1 MAMAEARRGAGP
13 MNMQELVHRN
23 RDKDARVAGLL
34 YLVVVVTGMYSLAY
48 VPSHIAMSGDASTV
62 VQNLTASESLF
73 RSGIAAAVVC
83 YIAFLLLPIALYR
96 LLGTVA
102 TAPAVLMVAF
112 ALASVPI
119 SFANLTHR
127 LDVLSIL
134 DVGSHLRSL
143 SGEQLHAQ
151 VMLSLDAY
159 RNGLLISEVFW
170 GLWLL
175 PFGYLVFKS
184 GFLPRLL
191 GILLMAGC
199 FGYLI
204 DVFGHLLWPGYAES
218 AIADYVRLP
227 AATGE
232 IGTCLW
238 LLIAGARWPR
248 TQAAS
253 IRAANNT

>member
-1 MAMAEARRGAGP
+1 MTMNASSLGGESANRTART
-13 MNMQELVHRN
+13 
-23 RDKDARVAGLL
+23 AGLL
-34 YLVVVVTGMYSLAY
+34 YLVVVVTGMFSLAY
-48 VPSHIAMSGDASTV
+48 VPSQIAMSGEPSTV
-62 VQNLTASESLF
+62 VQNLAASEPLF

-83 YIAFLLLPIALYR
+83 YISFLLLPIALYR

-102 TAPAVLMVAF
+102 TTPAALMVAF

-134 DVGSHLRSL
+134 DAGSRLQSL
-143 SGEQLHAQ
+143 GSEQLQAQ
-151 VMLSLDAY
+151 VMLSLEAY

-184 GFLPRLL
+184 GFLPKLL

-218 AIADYVRLP
+218 AIAGYVRLP
-227 AATGE
+227 AAAGE

-238 LLIAGARWPR
+238 LLVAGARPPR
-248 TQAAS
+248 KQVAS
-253 IRAANNT
+253 ARAANNP